1 MMNKMAVDSFS
12 PITFG
17 ARLNTMEAGAV
28 IVTETTH
35 APALKLPAHFHEL
48 PNLVFVLEG
57 SFLETAAGQTH
68 ECRPG
73 SMLLK
78 PGGAIHED
86 RYGQTGAHCL
96 IVEMKP
102 ALMSL
107 TGSLTSLLKTID
119 HFQDGFHSLIAG
131 RIYNEFQI
139 QDSASPIAIEGLVL
153 ELLAQ
158 CLRMKQEKVSG
169 RKKSEWLSRAKD
181 LIQERY
187 NENLSLGRIAS
198 LVGIHPAHLARSFRM
213 EFGLTIGQY
222 IRKLRIQHAIRE
234 LTFTSKSVMQI
245 ALDAGFYDQSHF
257 THNFKK
263 HTGQTPAALRR
274 THKTGAS

>member
-1 MMNKMAVDSFS
+1 
-12 PITFG
+12 
-17 ARLNTMEAGAV
+17 MEAGAV

-107 TGSLTSLLKTID
+107 IGALTPLLETID
-119 HFQDGFHSLIAG
+119 HFRDGFHSLIAG
-131 RIYNEFQI
+131 RMYHELQI
-139 QDSASPIAIEGLVL
+139 QDSASLIAIEGLVL
-153 ELLAQ
+153 ELLAY
-158 CLRMKQEKVSG
+158 CLRMKQENRS
-169 RKKSEWLSRAKD
+169 RLKKSEWLFRTKE
-181 LIQERY
+181 LIHERY
-187 NENLSLGRIAS
+187 DENLSLGRIAAI
-198 LVGIHPAHLARSFRM
+198 VGIHPAHLARRFRM

-222 IRKLRIQHAIRE
+222 IRKLRVQQAIRE
-234 LTFTSKSVMQI
+234 LTFTDKSVMQI

-263 HTGQTPAALRR
+263 QTGETPAALRKIHR
-274 THKTGAS
+274 R